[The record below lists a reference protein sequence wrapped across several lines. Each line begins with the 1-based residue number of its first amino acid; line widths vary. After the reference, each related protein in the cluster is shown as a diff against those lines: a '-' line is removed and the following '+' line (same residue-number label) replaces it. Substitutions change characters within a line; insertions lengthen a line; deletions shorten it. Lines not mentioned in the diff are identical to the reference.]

1 MSSIDDDIVGSKDT
15 QEDEL
20 DDIEVQEHNEHHILQ
35 NMKDEDDINN
45 DDTVGSKDTQEDE
58 LEHFEVQEHDEHHIL
73 QNMKDEDDINNDDIV
88 GSKDTQEDEL
98 DDIEVQE
105 HDEHHILQN
114 MKDEDD
120 IDNDIMGSKD
130 TQEDELD
137 DIEILERE
145 DLSDDSEDESCHSKE
160 KNKSEP
166 RVSIDPS
173 ERTAKQIGLLDVH
186 PDTSLVGVMGSRN
199 FISLLHQIYKKLQ
212 EYNYVG
218 KNDLFELIDVPSYMN
233 EGHCSDDLDEDDTDS
248 SEDTSRSDCLFKEPK
263 SQDEEAAKEAASVV
277 ADVVKDVIDEDE
289 SNCGDETTKD
299 QGYTPPSSKNKDDKV
314 DKQNMNEHGHNPVDE
329 KFANVEQQ
337 EAPNEWSNGNG
348 DHYHIPNQWHNQE
361 EYNDN
366 QILQENEQC
375 SGCSLCFMK
384 KNPNSKMKD
393 NKVRPNYRQQY
404 RSQKR
409 KSMYKKSEVRAI

>member
-1 MSSIDDDIVGSKDT
+1 MSERKLVVAYNLYEINMEKSIQLVPKQKELSIIPYIDMTSKLIPVLET
-15 QEDEL
+15 KL
-20 DDIEVQEHNEHHILQ
+20 MLVHNLNVENIP
-35 NMKDEDDINN
+35 K
-45 DDTVGSKDTQEDE
+45 S
-58 LEHFEVQEHDEHHIL
+58 
-73 QNMKDEDDINNDDIV
+73 NMKDEDDINNDDIV

-173 ERTAKQIGLLDVH
+173 EPLTAAYMSQTLFNNLNIVLYVKINVLMHQPTIVRTAKQIGLLDVH

-314 DKQNMNEHGHNPVDE
+314 DKQNMNEHGHNPLMKSNFNFKIDE
-329 KFANVEQQ
+329 
-337 EAPNEWSNGNG
+337 
-348 DHYHIPNQWHNQE
+348 I
-361 EYNDN
+361 
-366 QILQENEQC
+366 
-375 SGCSLCFMK
+375 
-384 KNPNSKMKD
+384 
-393 NKVRPNYRQQY
+393 
-404 RSQKR
+404 
-409 KSMYKKSEVRAI
+409 